1 MSSQKE
7 NLNTNYK
14 LIKSKTATEINS
26 DISIYEHI
34 KTGARLMYIKNDDNN
49 KAFSIAF
56 KTPPEDN
63 TGCPHIMEHSVL
75 NGSKNFPGK
84 NTFTELMKGSMKTFL
99 NAMTGSDRTMYPF
112 ASTNEQDYFNLMEVY
127 LDAVFYPQ
135 IYSNSDILKQEGWHH
150 ELFKPEDEVIYKGVV
165 YNEMKGA
172 FSTPESVLFRKIE
185 QIQFPDTPYHF
196 ESGGDPKYIPELTWD
211 KFKSFHKRFYHPSN
225 SWIYLYGNLDIDKAL
240 GFIDDKF
247 LSVFEKTIPDSDIPL
262 QKPFAAPIK
271 AEESY
276 SIGEEDSPE
285 GKNYLSLNFTCA
297 NVLDIPTTTALS
309 TLKQILMDSAAS
321 PLKLA
326 IQNSNLCADNFASFD
341 DSCLQPTF
349 SIVCKHVKKE
359 DIEALTNLIL
369 SELNV
374 IASKGIDKKLIE
386 ATINSKEFALREAEM
401 GHFPKGLY
409 YHWVSLRNWI
419 HGGDPLS
426 NIEFEPVIAELR
438 KGLTE
443 PLFEQLIEKYLL
455 NNPHS
460 SQVILKPVKGLV
472 KENDEQTR
480 KILAD
485 FKAALTPAQINGLIE
500 DNIKLQEWQSTP
512 DSTEDIAKIPFISLT
527 DIKREIEELP
537 LEVEKHDLIT
547 LLKHPVATNGI
558 VYLSTYF
565 DIDHLSEEDLQWIS
579 LFSDLLGNLDTEN
592 YTFSELANEIDINT
606 GGIST
611 EMTIYTDTV
620 NNVMLMPKL
629 IMRSKCILAKTEKML
644 ELASEYTFK
653 TKFDDT
659 ARLAKL
665 VKEAKARTQMMII
678 NSGHLTAIRRMLA
691 QHSQSHKWQ
700 DMTLGMEYYRFLSY
714 VEATLESNPGEIT
727 DKLTA
732 LSGKIFNQKGLLLS
746 ITSLDEDIQKV
757 WKQISILT
765 DNIQNAENPIM
776 TKKFTPVKNNE
787 GIIAPVNIQ
796 YCAQGGSFSQFGHM
810 YSGNL
815 MVLTNILRN
824 EFLMQELR
832 VKGGAY
838 GILVQFSRNGY
849 MFFCSYRDPNLVN
862 TLNVYGKTAEYVK
875 NFECS
880 KRDFEKYIIGTMAE
894 LDMPYS
900 PYQKGINSDSHYIT
914 GFTYED
920 RQNLRDEV
928 LNTKIEDIRR
938 YSKLIDDVIRKHQ
951 IAVFGV
957 ETTLK
962 ENRNLFDVLI
972 PAIPN

>member
-1 MSSQKE
+1 MSSQ
-7 NLNTNYK
+7 NLNSNYK
-14 LIKSKTATEINS
+14 LINSKTVTEINS
-26 DISIYEHI
+26 DVLIYEHI

-56 KTPPEDN
+56 KTPPEDD
-63 TGCPHIMEHSVL
+63 TGCPHILEHSVL
-75 NGSKNFPGK
+75 NGSKNYPGK

-135 IYSNSDILKQEGWHH
+135 IYTNPDILKQEGWHY

-172 FSTPESVLFRKIE
+172 FSSPESVLFRKIE

-196 ESGGDPKYIPELTWD
+196 ESGGDPKNIPELTWD
-211 KFKSFHKRFYHPSN
+211 KFKAFHKRFYHPSN

-240 GFIDDKF
+240 SFIDNKF
-247 LSVFEKTIPDSDIPL
+247 LSAFEKNLPDNDIPL
-262 QKPFAAPIK
+262 QKPFIQAIK
-271 AEESY
+271 VEEQY
-276 SIGEEDSPE
+276 SIGEDDSPE

-297 NVLDIPTTTALS
+297 PVLDITTTAALS

-326 IQNSNLCADNFASFD
+326 IQNSNLSADNFASFD

-349 SIVCKHVKKE
+349 TIVCKHVKTE
-359 DIEALTNLIL
+359 DIEALSNLIYN
-369 SELNV
+369 ELKE
-374 IASKGIDKKLIE
+374 IAGKGIDKKLIE

-419 HGGDPLS
+419 HGGDPIS
-426 NIEFEPVIAELR
+426 NIEFEPIIAELR
-438 KGLTE
+438 KALTQ
-443 PLFEQLIEKYLL
+443 PVFEQLIEKYLL
-455 NNPHS
+455 NNLHS

-480 KILAD
+480 KILAEY
-485 FKAALTPAQINGLIE
+485 KTTLTPAQIKDLIE
-500 DNIKLQEWQSTP
+500 ENIRLQEWQSTP
-512 DSTEDIAKIPFISLT
+512 DSQEDIAKIPFISLK
-527 DIKREIEELP
+527 DIKREAEKLPIEA
-537 LEVEKHDLIT
+537 EKHDLIT

-558 VYLSTYF
+558 VYLSAYF
-565 DIDHLSEEDLQWIS
+565 DINHLTEEDLQWVS
-579 LFSDLLGNLDTEN
+579 LYSDLLGNLDSEN
-592 YTFSELANEIDINT
+592 YPFSELANEIDIHT

-611 EMTIYTDTV
+611 ELSVYPDTKV
-620 NNVMLMPKL
+620 LDKLMPKL
-629 IMRSKCILAKTEKML
+629 VMRCKCILTKTDKML

-653 TKFDDT
+653 TKFEDT
-659 ARLAKL
+659 SRILKL

-691 QHSQSHKWQ
+691 QQSQSHMWQ
-700 DMTLGMEYYRFLSY
+700 DMTQGMDYYKFLSN
-714 VEATLESNPGEIT
+714 VEATLSANPQEIT
-727 DKLTA
+727 DKLTKI
-732 LSGKIFNQKGLLLS
+732 SQTIFNQKELLIS
-746 ITSLDEDIQKV
+746 ITSLEEDIRQVWQKIPIFTKHIRNV
-757 WKQISILT
+757 DYQIPDKIF
-765 DNIQNAENPIM
+765 
-776 TKKFTPVKNNE
+776 KPVKNNE

-796 YCAQGGSFSQFGHM
+796 YCAQGGSFSQFGHK

-838 GILVQFSRNGY
+838 GILVNFSRQGH

-862 TLNVYGKTAEYVK
+862 TLEVYSKTADYVK

-900 PYQKGINSDSHYIT
+900 PFQKGINSDSHYIT
-914 GFTYED
+914 GFTEDD

-928 LNTKIEDIRR
+928 LNTIIEDIRK
-938 YSKLIDDVIRKHQ
+938 YSSLIDDVMKKHQ

-962 ENRNLFDVLI
+962 DNRDLFDVLI